1 MEKMTDDRDLLAVKA
16 EEVLREHFKGA
27 SDYNITVEAMRITLP
42 LKIGSKAEYTR
53 QWKAMIRDEIKNLR
67 RLQALTIETADIIEN
82 LHSASQIQISKAWLP
97 LDGEK
102 RKASNYRNSITE
114 ITSQIRN

>member
-27 SDYNITVEAMRITLP
+27 SDYNITDEAMRIILP

-53 QWKAMIRDEIKNLR
+53 Q
-67 RLQALTIETADIIEN
+67 
-82 LHSASQIQISKAWLP
+82 
-97 LDGEK
+97 
-102 RKASNYRNSITE
+102 
-114 ITSQIRN
+114 